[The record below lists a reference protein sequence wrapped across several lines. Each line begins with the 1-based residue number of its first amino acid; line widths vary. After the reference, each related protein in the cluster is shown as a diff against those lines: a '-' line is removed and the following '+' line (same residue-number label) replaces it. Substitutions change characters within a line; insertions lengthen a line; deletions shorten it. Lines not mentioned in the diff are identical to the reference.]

1 MEYLDNNYDTADE
14 KEIDKYSKEEE
25 KAMLEQL
32 STHENFVP
40 KPGKNDK
47 SVFNRVRQFFQ

>member
-1 MEYLDNNYDTADE
+1 
-14 KEIDKYSKEEE
+14 
-25 KAMLEQL
+25 MLEQL